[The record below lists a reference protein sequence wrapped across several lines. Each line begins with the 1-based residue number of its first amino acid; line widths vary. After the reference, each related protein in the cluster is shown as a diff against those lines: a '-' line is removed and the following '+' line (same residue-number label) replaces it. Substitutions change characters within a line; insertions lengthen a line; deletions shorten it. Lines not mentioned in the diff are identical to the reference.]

1 MNVYDRVYNF
11 SAGPSVLPLPVLE
24 KVKDELLNY
33 EGSGQSVME
42 MSHRSAVFKKIAED
56 AESNLRELMNIPD
69 NYKALFLQGGGT
81 LQFSMVP
88 LNLLKESKKADYVVT
103 GTWAKKAYKEN
114 ISLKEACVAL
124 GFLTAEKF
132 DEVFRPEEM
141 AYPQK

>member
-56 AESNLRELMNIPD
+56 AESNLRELMNIPIIIK
-69 NYKALFLQGGGT
+69 YCSYRAAELFSSQW
-81 LQFSMVP
+81 FH
-88 LNLLKESKKADYVVT
+88 
-103 GTWAKKAYKEN
+103 
-114 ISLKEACVAL
+114 
-124 GFLTAEKF
+124 
-132 DEVFRPEEM
+132 
-141 AYPQK
+141 